1 MGYLKKQC
9 AILIIVY
16 TADQEACKLCLGLF
30 PSSCPSCL
38 VAGQVFPQLGEY
50 LNMKAAHLKGI
61 NGEEE
66 SITNADGGQHVAN

>member
-16 TADQEACKLCLGLF
+16 TADQEACELCLGLS

-50 LNMKAAHLKGI
+50 PQPESSSLKRYKWWRRI
-61 NGEEE
+61 YN
-66 SITNADGGQHVAN
+66 